1 MNTKL
6 VNIIIFMIIVIAL
19 GVTASYVVAN
29 VLHVPLEIQDVV
41 TALIIAIAGISMITV
56 IVMILKQN
64 VGNVIGKT
72 TANVLV
78 FSLKY

>member
-6 VNIIIFMIIVIAL
+6 VNIIIFTIIVIAL
-19 GVTASYVVAN
+19 GVAASYVVAN
-29 VLHVPLEIQDVV
+29 VLHVPLEVQDVV

-56 IVMILKQN
+56 IARILKQN

-72 TANVLV
+72 TARVLV
-78 FSLKY
+78 FSLEH

>member
-1 MNTKL
+1 MNTKS
-6 VNIIIFMIIVIAL
+6 VNIIIFTIIVIAL
-19 GVTASYVVAN
+19 GVRASYVVAN
-29 VLHVPLEIQDVV
+29 VLHVPLEVQDVV

-56 IVMILKQN
+56 IARILKQN

-72 TANVLV
+72 TARVLV